1 MEKALYSGMSYGG
14 KVMYNPTKNELKEAT
29 IDVLKKENDECTTK
43 FINYQV
49 AKKLNLSE
57 EYLLLEDE
65 SGIETVYSYRMRW
78 IRTELI
84 KEGKIKNIKR
94 GIWRIA

>member
-57 EYLLLEDE
+57 
-65 SGIETVYSYRMRW
+65 
-78 IRTELI
+78 
-84 KEGKIKNIKR
+84 
-94 GIWRIA
+94 